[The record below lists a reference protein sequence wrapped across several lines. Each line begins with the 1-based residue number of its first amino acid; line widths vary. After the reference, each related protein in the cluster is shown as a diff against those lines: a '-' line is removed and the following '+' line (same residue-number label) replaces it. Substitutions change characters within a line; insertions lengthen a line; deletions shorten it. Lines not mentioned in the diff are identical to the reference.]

1 MPRKTIKDRQAR
13 ADLLAKIPAG
23 AARVQVLTAKGELKY
38 KAVADLADTDDIQ
51 TNKFGDPVVMRTS
64 PGRKAPVAAAVA
76 LAVAAPANATVAAVL
91 HRKQVSVAHDPV
103 LLAVQKTPDSPD
115 VLHQVMLGLS
125 EEAASLK
132 FERDEA
138 SRNNESTANLSSK
151 RVQALRAAGDTWLKR
166 MDQMA
171 GKLIDL
177 DSPGFLA
184 VYKLLMDTMREAM
197 HGAKL
202 RDEQIETV
210 FAKFAAMVNDEWK
223 VDAKNRMKN
232 VV

>member
-1 MPRKTIKDRQAR
+1 MPRKTIKDKQAR
-13 ADLLAKIPAG
+13 ADLLAKIPHG

-38 KAVADLADTDDIQ
+38 KAVIDLADSDEIQ
-51 TNKFGDPVVMRTS
+51 TNKYGDPVVMKGN
-64 PGRKAPVAAAVA
+64 PGRKTPITVTAPAV
-76 LAVAAPANATVAAVL
+76 VAPANATVAAVL
-91 HRKQVSVAHDPV
+91 QRKAASLAHDPV
-103 LLAVQKTPDSPD
+103 YRTTQKAPDSPD

-138 SRNNESTANLSSK
+138 ARNNEGTANLSAK
-151 RVQALRAAGDTWLKR
+151 RVQALRAVGDTWLKR

-184 VYKLLMDTMREAM
+184 VYKLLMETMREAM
-197 HGAKL
+197 NGAKL

-210 FAKFAAMVNDEWK
+210 FAKFASLVNDEWK
-223 VDAKNRMKN
+223 VEAKNRMKN